1 MKIGL
6 FGGSFNPPHIGH
18 TLIAKDFYYASNV
31 DLLIIMP
38 AYISPFKGKTDVGAE
53 TRLEMAK
60 LAFLP
65 LGEEGICYKVSD
77 YEISKGDVSYTV
89 DTVEHLLREYNVEKI
104 HLCVGSDMLFSIE
117 NWKNAKTLMEKCVIY
132 SKERKDGEYESMCA
146 HAERLREK
154 YGAQVIIMH
163 KKPYEASSTE
173 ARTDINS
180 LENTVSGKVR
190 EYIKEKRLFEYS
202 ENGGEGKQDD

>member
-18 TLIAKDFYYASNV
+18 TLIARDFYYASGV

-38 AYISPFKGKTDVGAE
+38 AYVSPFKGKTDVGADK
-53 TRLEMAK
+53 RFEMTK

-77 YEISKGDVSYTV
+77 YEISKGGVSYTI
-89 DTVEHLLREYNVEKI
+89 DTVEHLLREYKAEKI
-104 HLCVGSDMLFSIE
+104 RLCVGSDMLFSIE
-117 NWKNAKTLMEKCVIY
+117 NWKDARALMEKCVIY
-132 SKERKDGEYESMCA
+132 SKERKDGEYESLCA
-146 HAERLREK
+146 HAEHLREK
-154 YGAQVIIMH
+154 YGAQVVIMQ

-173 ARTDINS
+173 ARTDLKS
-180 LENTVSGKVR
+180 LENTVCEKVR
-190 EYIKEKRLFEYS
+190 EYIKKNRLFEYS
-202 ENGGEGKQDD
+202 ESGGEGG